1 MARSSPT
8 ARREIDLADALVL
21 GLGRANFCAHPFP
34 NWRLSSLFPER
45 IAEALAT
52 FPFDASPLAGPS
64 GRRELHNERRRYFS
78 GDMLR
83 EFPVARQVAD
93 AFQSARVV
101 QAIMMLTGALL
112 MGAFLRIEYA
122 VDLDGFWLEPHTDLG
137 VKVFS
142 LLIQLGSPGQ
152 EALGT
157 DLYLAPDA
165 WVERVPFGW
174 NSALGFVPSGR
185 SWHGFESRR
194 IAGARRSLIVNYVTD
209 AWRERGQLAF
219 ADRPVGLRNPRP
231 ASRTGLR

>member
-1 MARSSPT
+1 MARRPLTVS
-8 ARREIDLADALVL
+8 REVDLADALVL
-21 GLGRANFCAHPFP
+21 GVQKASFCAHPFP
-34 NWRLSSLFPER
+34 NWRFSSLFPER
-45 IAEALAT
+45 IAAALGNL
-52 FPFDASPLAGPS
+52 PFDPSPLTGAS

-83 EFPVARQVAD
+83 EFPVAREVAE

-101 QAIMMLTGALL
+101 QALVMLTGALL

-157 DLYLAPDA
+157 DLYAAPDA
-165 WVERVPFGW
+165 WAERVPFGW
-174 NSALGFVPSGR
+174 NTALGFVPSAR
-185 SWHGFESRR
+185 SWHGFEPRP
-194 IAGARRSLIVNYVTD
+194 INGVRRSLIVNYVTD
-209 AWRERGQLAF
+209 EWRERSQLAF
-219 ADRPVGLRNPRP
+219 ADRPVGPPRG
-231 ASRTGLR
+231 R

>member
-1 MARSSPT
+1 MARRPLT
-8 ARREIDLADALVL
+8 ATREIDLADALVL
-21 GLGRANFCAHPFP
+21 GLGRARFCSEPFP

-45 IAEALAT
+45 VAEALAA
-52 FPFDASPLAGPS
+52 FPSDASPLAGPS
-64 GRRELHNERRRYFS
+64 GRRELHNERRRYLS

-83 EFPVARQVAD
+83 ELPVAREVAE

-112 MGAFLRIEYA
+112 IGAFLRIEYA
-122 VDLDGFWLEPHTDLG
+122 ADLDGFWLEPHTDLG

-165 WVERVPFGW
+165 WAERVPFGW
-174 NSALGFVPSGR
+174 NTALGFVPSAR
-185 SWHGFESRR
+185 SWHGFEPRR
-194 IAGARRSLIVNYVTD
+194 IAGVRRSLIVNYVTD
-209 AWRERGQLAF
+209 EWRERGQLAF
-219 ADRPVGLRNPRP
+219 ADRPVGMR
-231 ASRTGLR
+231 GV